1 MKFSEEQL
9 KKLRENISGLMSE
22 KRFYHT
28 AEVEKMAAR
37 IGEIYAPDKVDILRA
52 AALLHDI
59 TKEYSTEK
67 QLQICRE
74 FGIITTKQDI
84 LTPKTFHA
92 KTAAL
97 LIPVLYPEFDD
108 SEVISAVRWHTTG
121 NDSMTLL
128 EKIVYLADYI
138 DESRKFEDCVTLR
151 HIFWDA
157 CPEKMTEEERNIHL
171 TKTLVVSFDMTL
183 AGLIKESA
191 PISDDTFKARNSLIL
206 SLCGEVN

>member
-1 MKFSEEQL
+1 MRFSEEQL
-9 KKLRENISGLMSE
+9 NRLRENISGLMSE

-37 IGEIYAPDKVDILRA
+37 IGEIYVPDKVDILRA

-121 NDSMTLL
+121 NAEMTMI

-157 CPEKMTEEERNIHL
+157 CPERMTEEERNVHL

-206 SLCGEVN
+206 SLCV

>member
-22 KRFYHT
+22 KRFHHT

-74 FGIITTKQDI
+74 FGIITSKQDI
-84 LTPKTFHA
+84 LTPKT
-92 KTAAL
+92 
-97 LIPVLYPEFDD
+97 
-108 SEVISAVRWHTTG
+108 
-121 NDSMTLL
+121 
-128 EKIVYLADYI
+128 
-138 DESRKFEDCVTLR
+138 
-151 HIFWDA
+151 
-157 CPEKMTEEERNIHL
+157 
-171 TKTLVVSFDMTL
+171 
-183 AGLIKESA
+183 
-191 PISDDTFKARNSLIL
+191 
-206 SLCGEVN
+206 